1 MSLPVSILSPI
12 RHYRVQ
18 TEVFE
23 GPLDLLL
30 HLIQRMEL
38 DITRLALA
46 QITDAYLAQVRALEE
61 RSPEEMSAFLAVAA
75 RLLYIKS
82 QALLPRPEAAIA
94 EGEEEDPGE
103 ALLRQLRAYR
113 RYKRAAAWLQ
123 ARAAQGWR
131 SLPRQ
136 APPPQ
141 VPSAARL
148 DLGPYTLAD
157 LHAAARRALLPRPH
171 RPLGVTLT
179 PPRITVRDKIRAI
192 FAALR
197 RRGRT
202 SFFRLVR
209 RRPRAEVPVTF
220 LALLELVK
228 RRIVRAHQER
238 LFGDIQVEATGPVPE
253 HTDLP
258 TEFD

>member
-1 MSLPVSILSPI
+1 MSLSILSPI
-12 RHYRVQ
+12 RHYQVR

-30 HLIQRMEL
+30 RLIQRMEL

-46 QITDAYLAQVRALEE
+46 QITDQYLAEVRAMED

-82 QALLPRPEAAIA
+82 QALLPRPASETP
-94 EGEEEDPGE
+94 GDEEEDPGD
-103 ALLRQLRAYR
+103 ALLRQLREYR

-123 ARAAQGWR
+123 ARRAAGLRTW
-131 SLPRQ
+131 PRQ
-136 APPPQ
+136 AARPAVAVTP
-141 VPSAARL
+141 RL
-148 DLGPYTLAD
+148 DLSGLTVED
-157 LHAAARRALLPRPH
+157 LRAAARRVLLPPPA
-171 RPLGVTLT
+171 RPLGVTLQR
-179 PPRITVRDKIRAI
+179 PRVTVRDKIRAI

-202 SFFRLVR
+202 SFFRLLR
-209 RRPRAEVPVTF
+209 RGRREEVPVTF

-228 RRIVRAHQER
+228 RRIVRAHQPA
-238 LFGDIQVEATGPVPE
+238 LFADIEVEAAGPLPE